1 MNEFQE
7 LSNLEPG
14 EHLCWIYES
23 EEEHRSLLTPY
34 LRQGLE
40 HGEKIIYIVDNH
52 SEKEILG
59 YLRDDGVSVK
69 PYITSGQLSIRAARD
84 VYLPDGAF
92 HPEEMIRLLGE
103 ETQLAL
109 DEGYPV
115 LRTSIEMTW
124 ALRGFSGSER
134 LIEYESMLNQFFLSS
149 RCRGLCQ
156 YDRRRFSPE
165 LLLDVLKTHS
175 KVAIG
180 RHIFENSYYIPPAVF
195 ASERASEAMLNHCIQ
210 NLRDGKESEKSRRES
225 EGKYREILETSQE
238 GIWVIDD
245 SLSIDYLNQRMADM
259 LGYSMNEIRGHS
271 TFEFMDA
278 KGREIAQRHLE
289 MQKKGVSGQL
299 EFEFV
304 RKDGSPLQTVLSA
317 VPSLDK
323 YGNFLGS
330 LGFFADITFRK
341 WAEEAL
347 SGSEEK
353 YRLIVE
359 NAQEGIWMVDADRHT
374 IFTNKRM
381 ADILGYEPDEM
392 TGRPATDFMDEET
405 DKVSLANA
413 EERRAGITG
422 QQGMYFIRKDGSRVS
437 TMVNSSGLFNAE
449 GEYIGSLAL
458 IADITEWQR
467 AEDALRESEE
477 KYRRIVDHAQE
488 GTWVSSAD
496 RTTLFVNSRMAE
508 MLGYEVDEM
517 IDRQM
522 SEFVAAEDREAIKSY
537 WERRRQGLDEQFELR
552 MAKKDGSIIHTS
564 LSAAAVLDEHGE
576 FSGSVSMIADI
587 TDRKKA
593 EEELRETR
601 DYLDSLIQYAN
612 APIIVWDPEMRIT
625 RFNDAFEFLTGYSK
639 QEVIGRE
646 LDMLFPADSKEEAS
660 QKIALALAGEYW
672 ESVEIPILRKD
683 GEVRMALWNSSN
695 IYGKDGGLV
704 ATIAQGQDITERKR
718 QEKELIESRERW
730 RQSFNVIEDA
740 MFVVDKDC
748 CVQEYNEAFR
758 KLVGEKGD
766 LTGRKCHDLIHGSEE
781 PPNSCI
787 CVEAIRTKRSSQG
800 EIYEPNLDK
809 YLAVSLAP
817 LFDDQG
823 EMQLGIHL
831 IRDITEGKKA
841 EEAIRES
848 EEKYRLIVDNA
859 LEGIWTIDT
868 EGLTAYVNPRMAEM
882 LGYSQEELIG
892 RSTFEIV
899 TKEDMELQKYQF
911 ERRRLGITEQFDLA
925 WTRKDGSRL
934 YTTVHA
940 SPITDEAGNLVRVVR
955 FVSDITERKEAEEA
969 LRESEEKYRLIVDNA
984 QEGIWTVDP
993 EAKVIFA
1000 NERMAEML
1008 GYDLAE
1014 IIGHPAFEFMDERGR
1029 EIASRSLDRR
1039 KRGINDSY
1047 ELEFV
1052 RKDGSGVYASVNAS
1066 PLLDEAGNFMGSL
1079 GFFTD
1084 ITARREA
1091 EEALRESEEKYRL
1104 IVDNAR
1110 EGIWTIDEDRVTTF
1124 INRRMAEMLGRSSD
1138 EIIGRPASDLLG
1150 EEDSEVAKRNLERR
1164 RAGIGEEHEFQ
1175 FVRSDGSRLY
1185 TRINFSPIFDEE
1197 GNFRGT
1203 SSFITDVTARKE
1215 AEDALAREV
1224 EVNKAIADLSG
1235 TLLSRASIKT
1245 ISAMVLEIARRLT
1258 ESSLGYVGYINAET
1272 GNFLYASLD
1281 MTISKDGNIN
1291 FQEMDKIPILAMEK
1305 RHGFFS
1311 NSASGDRRSF
1321 KGPLHGASLERFV
1334 WVPSLMGET
1343 QVGQISLANSTRDYD
1358 QKDVELLQRLADIY
1372 AVALLRMW
1380 SEEELEVYRHDLEEL
1395 VKERTLDLDRI
1406 NQQLE
1411 AEVIERKSKEKAV
1424 QETASQLR
1432 ALSVR
1437 LQSVREEERR
1447 SIALDVH
1454 DKLGQALTGLKIG
1467 VSLLKKR
1474 VAGDSVLEERLEGM
1488 SQLIDDTIKTVRE
1501 ISAQLRPGML
1511 EDFGLLAALEWQLE
1525 KFKEATGLEC
1535 VLTSDIDEEGLDK
1548 ELSTALFRIAQEAM
1562 TNVARHADASCL
1574 ELRLHEDHGSISM
1587 EVLDDGR
1594 GIDEE
1599 QVSAPGSLG
1608 ILGMKERALAFGGE
1622 VEMRG
1627 EQGKGTVLIARIPC
1641 SQVTMDTDEDGR
1653 EVKDQ

>member
-40 HGEKIIYIVDNH
+40 QGEKIIYIVDNH

-69 PYITSGQLSIRAARD
+69 PYIKSGQLSIRAARD

-92 HPEEMIRLLGE
+92 HSEEMIRLLGE

-109 DEGYPV
+109 EEGYPA

-124 ALRGFSGSER
+124 ALRGSPGSER
-134 LIEYESMLNQFFLSS
+134 LIEYESMLHQFFLSS

-165 LLLDVLKTHS
+165 LLLGVLKTHL

-180 RHIFENSYYIPPAVF
+180 THIFENSYYVPPDVF
-195 ASERASEAMLNHCIQ
+195 ASEMASEAMLNHYIQ
-210 NLRDGKESEKSRRES
+210 NLRDGKESEKPLRES
-225 EGKYREILETSQE
+225 EGKYREIIETSQE

-245 SLSIDYLNQRMADM
+245 SLNIDYLNQRMADM
-259 LGYSMNEIRGHS
+259 LGYGMNEIRGHS
-271 TFEFMDA
+271 IYEFMDE

-299 EFEFV
+299 ELEFV
-304 RKDGSPLQTVLSA
+304 RKNGSPLQTVLSA

-330 LGFFADITFRK
+330 LGFFADMTSRK

-347 SGSEEK
+347 RESEEK

-359 NAQEGIWMVDADRHT
+359 NAQEGIWMVDADRRT
-374 IFTNKRM
+374 IFTNRRM

-405 DKVSLANA
+405 DKVSLVNA

-488 GTWVSSAD
+488 GIWVSSAD

-537 WERRRQGLDEQFELR
+537 WERRRQGVDEQFELR

-587 TDRKKA
+587 SGRKKA

-612 APIIVWDPEMRIT
+612 APIIVWDPEMKIT

-646 LDMLFPADSKEEAS
+646 LDILFPADSKEEAS

-672 ESVEIPILRKD
+672 ESVEIPVLRKD
-683 GEVRMALWNSSN
+683 GEVRIALWNSSN

-730 RQSFNVIEDA
+730 QQSFNVIEDA

-758 KLVGEKGD
+758 ELVGEKD
-766 LTGRKCHDLIHGSEE
+766 DFTGRKCHDLIHCSEE
-781 PPNSCI
+781 PPNFCI
-787 CVEAIRTKRSSQG
+787 LMEAIRTKG
-800 EIYEPNLDK
+800 PIHEEIYEPTLDK

-859 LEGIWTIDT
+859 LEGIWTIDA
-868 EGLTAYVNPRMAEM
+868 EGLTSYVNPRMAEM
-882 LGYSQEELIG
+882 LGYSPEELIG

-899 TKEDMELQKYQF
+899 TAEDMELQKYQF
-911 ERRRLGITEQFDLA
+911 GRRRLGITEQFDLA
-925 WTRKDGSRL
+925 WTRKDGARL

-940 SPITDEAGNLVRVVR
+940 SPIMDEAGNLVSVVR
-955 FVSDITERKEAEEA
+955 FVSDITGRK
-969 LRESEEKYRLIVDNA
+969 
-984 QEGIWTVDP
+984 
-993 EAKVIFA
+993 
-1000 NERMAEML
+1000 
-1008 GYDLAE
+1008 
-1014 IIGHPAFEFMDERGR
+1014 
-1029 EIASRSLDRR
+1029 
-1039 KRGINDSY
+1039 
-1047 ELEFV
+1047 
-1052 RKDGSGVYASVNAS
+1052 
-1066 PLLDEAGNFMGSL
+1066 
-1079 GFFTD
+1079 
-1084 ITARREA
+1084 EA

-1110 EGIWTIDEDRVTTF
+1110 EGIWMIDEDRVTTF

-1150 EEDSEVAKRNLERR
+1150 EEGSELAERNLERR

-1175 FVRSDGSRLY
+1175 FMRSDGSRLH
-1185 TRINFSPIFDEE
+1185 TRINSSPIFDEE

-1215 AEDALAREV
+1215 AEDALAKEV
-1224 EVNKAIADLSG
+1224 EVNKAIADLSA

-1258 ESSLGYVGYINAET
+1258 ESSLGYVGYIDAET

-1291 FQEMDKIPILAMEK
+1291 FQELDKIPILAMEK

-1311 NSASGDRRSF
+1311 NSASSDRRSF
-1321 KGPLHGASLERFV
+1321 KGPLHGAPVERFV

-1432 ALSVR
+1432 ALSAR

-1488 SQLIDDTIKTVRE
+1488 SQLIDDTIKAVRE

-1535 VLTSDIDEEGLDK
+1535 VLTSDINEEGLDK

-1562 TNVARHADASCL
+1562 TNVARHADASRL

-1587 EVLDDGR
+1587 ELLDDGR

-1627 EQGKGTVLIARIPC
+1627 EEGKGTVLIARIPC
-1641 SQVTMDTDEDGR
+1641 GQVTMDTDEDGR